1 MEGPDHLLYE
11 ELDEF
16 NEVIFVM
23 KGFYR
28 VGYSINNKYEF
39 LPEMQTKNVIGA
51 YGVTFSKRSLF
62 IYKTYDQCEGYFI
75 RKKEWLE
82 IIDNDDHSEI
92 IKHYK

>member
-1 MEGPDHLLYE
+1 MEEANHMLYE

-23 KGFYR
+23 KGFYK

-39 LPEMQTKNVIGA
+39 LPEKQCKNVIGA

-62 IYKTYDQCEGYFI
+62 IY
-75 RKKEWLE
+75 
-82 IIDNDDHSEI
+82 
-92 IKHYK
+92 

>member
-1 MEGPDHLLYE
+1 MKQVLANLEPRMEEANHMLYE

-23 KGFYR
+23 KGFYK

-39 LPEMQTKNVIGA
+39 LPEKQCKNVIGA

-62 IYKTYDQCEGYFI
+62 IY
-75 RKKEWLE
+75 
-82 IIDNDDHSEI
+82 
-92 IKHYK
+92 

>member
-1 MEGPDHLLYE
+1 MKQVLANLEPRMEDAGHMLYE

-23 KGFYR
+23 KGFYK

-39 LPEMQTKNVIGA
+39 LPEKQCKNVIGA

-62 IYKTYDQCEGYFI
+62 IY
-75 RKKEWLE
+75 
-82 IIDNDDHSEI
+82 
-92 IKHYK
+92 